1 MPTYCSKR
9 LVSLFFAI
17 VCLPLLWQW
26 AVNYF
31 APPSYLLPSPLQ
43 VLQTLISDRNQI
55 LMQSVSTFL
64 EWIIGLLLSILIGFV
79 TALILFLSAA
89 IRNILEPVLI
99 LSQSVPYLVF
109 APLLLLWLGL
119 GILPKIVLVTLSCAF
134 PIALVLEKGLTAAKN
149 EYELLVTML
158 KLPWHS
164 ALLHVY
170 LPAAAPDFFAG
181 LRIAV
186 SYAFVS
192 CVLAEFM
199 GSESGLGVYLTR
211 AQSSYRAD
219 KVIAASI
226 LIVIITLASVSIV
239 DFIKNKVVF
248 WSQKLR

>member
-9 LVSLFFAI
+9 WVSLFFAI
-17 VCLPLLWQW
+17 ICTSLLWQW

-31 APPSYLLPSPLQ
+31 APPPYLLPSPLQ
-43 VLQTLISDRNQI
+43 VLQTLVSDRNQI
-55 LMQSVSTFL
+55 LMQSVSTFS
-64 EWIIGLLLSILIGFV
+64 EWILGLLCSIIIGFL
-79 TALILFLSAA
+79 TSLILFISPT
-89 IRNILEPVLI
+89 IRTIIEPFLI

-134 PIALVLEKGLTAAKN
+134 PIALVLEKGLTAAKI

-158 KLPWHS
+158 KLPWHR

-181 LRIAV
+181 LRISV

-226 LIVIITLASVSIV
+226 LIVIVTLTSVSLV